1 MQAFGYQ
8 HKCLLLQN
16 SSADLLQ
23 LSLRRDAKLAQLL
36 SGTSIFPQD
45 LTQANAKIS
54 PQQWLK
60 LVENCQNHLGD
71 YELAMLTASSMLYN
85 QNLALSRLLQTCSTL
100 KQALKQ
106 LYYFRHQLLPLVSI
120 SLHRQ
125 QQQLCISLLPAIG
138 LGKQQRFVVELVFTL
153 LLQLIRQ
160 YQPEAAI
167 QLELA
172 LPPPAQ
178 QRYYQQ
184 HWPYQIHFNQLQHR
198 LLVPLSV
205 LAAPST
211 NLSLPLPPKAAFTQA
226 RFLCRQQRKL
236 LPPTEGI
243 LTLIRRQQRRHLPEH
258 CSIELVAA
266 SFLISSSTLKRQLNQ
281 HQYSFQQLSDE
292 VKNARALHLLQQDKL
307 SNAQLAAQLGYSD
320 EHNFRRAFK
329 RWTGLLPS
337 ACKTLLK
344 N

>member
-1 MQAFGYQ
+1 MQAFSYQ

-23 LSLRRDAKLAQLL
+23 LSLRRDAKLSQLL
-36 SGTSIFPQD
+36 SGTGIFQQD

-60 LVENCQNHLGD
+60 LVENSQNHLGN

-85 QNLALSRLLQTCSTL
+85 QNLALSRLLQTCDTL

-160 YQPEAAI
+160 YQPEAVI

-184 HWPYQIHFNQLQHR
+184 HWPYQIQFNQLQHK
-198 LLVPLSV
+198 LL
-205 LAAPST
+205 
-211 NLSLPLPPKAAFTQA
+211 LPLTALACPSLNEPLARKAAFTQA
-226 RFLCRQQRKL
+226 LFLCRQQRKL
-236 LPPTEGI
+236 LPPTEGL

-258 CSIELVAA
+258 CSIEQVAA